1 MIGVVR
7 LWEKHFQTHAEPD
20 FNFLDGGVGA

>member
-1 MIGVVR
+1 MIGMSR
-7 LWEKHFQTHAEPD
+7 LSEERIQPHAEPD